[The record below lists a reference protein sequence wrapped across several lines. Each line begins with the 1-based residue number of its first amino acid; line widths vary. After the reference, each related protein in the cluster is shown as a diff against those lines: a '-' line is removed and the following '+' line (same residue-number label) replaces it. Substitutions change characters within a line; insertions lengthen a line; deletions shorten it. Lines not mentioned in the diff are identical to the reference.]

1 MSSRKDRRSG
11 GLAVQWPYIVG
22 VAFIALATVTNIA
35 LDGMTR
41 NEVDAL
47 PPAIREFY
55 GAAGKLGVTVVF
67 VSAGLI
73 AICVGLVVQSFIGG
87 SRRTG
92 GWLKTGESNA
102 APVGPGQV
110 PLDTNKYL
118 GWSGRSSVR
127 EWGTPE

>member
-1 MSSRKDRRSG
+1 
-11 GLAVQWPYIVG
+11 LAVQWPYIVG
-22 VAFIALATVTNIA
+22 LAFIALATVTNIA

-41 NEVDAL
+41 NEIDAL
-47 PPAIREFY
+47 PPAVGGLY
-55 GAAGKLGVTVVF
+55 AATGKLGVTVIF

-73 AICVGLVVQSFIGG
+73 AICVGVVVQSCLGLK
-87 SRRTG
+87 RRTG
-92 GWLKTGESNA
+92 GWQKTGESHAVA
-102 APVGPGQV
+102 AGPGQV